1 MLAIGG
7 AAVTD
12 DAGING
18 ASKVRK
24 APLSRAL
31 AESREERGRQKAGG
45 LRIRQK
51 CGYYIL
57 FASKRKKRHCIK
69 VVQGFYMRSLHG
81 SVINH
86 T

>member
-31 AESREERGRQKAGG
+31 AESREERG
-45 LRIRQK
+45 
-51 CGYYIL
+51 
-57 FASKRKKRHCIK
+57 
-69 VVQGFYMRSLHG
+69 MRSG
-81 SVINH
+81 
-86 T
+86 